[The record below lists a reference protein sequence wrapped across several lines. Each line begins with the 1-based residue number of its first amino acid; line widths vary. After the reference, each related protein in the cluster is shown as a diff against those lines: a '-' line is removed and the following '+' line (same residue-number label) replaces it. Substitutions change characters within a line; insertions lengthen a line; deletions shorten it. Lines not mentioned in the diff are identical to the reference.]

1 MHISITFY
9 RTLHILM
16 TSQFD
21 SLKRLLESHRNA
33 TKFDP
38 TKRNELYGLNV
49 WIIHVIGE
57 ENREN
62 LEQVLQNC
70 PLNFNSHVFEF
81 FDTIEGMHVKCVH
94 CK

>member
-1 MHISITFY
+1 MHISITIY

-57 ENREN
+57 ENRESAVT
-62 LEQVLQNC
+62 LV
-70 PLNFNSHVFEF
+70 SHINDEPF
-81 FDTIEGMHVKCVH
+81 CLSY
-94 CK
+94 

>member
-1 MHISITFY
+1 
-9 RTLHILM
+9 M

-62 LEQVLQNC
+62 LENLENRKHLFDVYDIYIYIDMMYD
-70 PLNFNSHVFEF
+70 HV
-81 FDTIEGMHVKCVH
+81 
-94 CK
+94 